1 MKMANPIAVLDKP
14 QDRNIVI
21 MILTML
27 DGKTANEYCDILDI
41 VSYFLREGTEEI
53 WDYDNSVF
61 KVEKIK
67 KTVMEGLKTS
77 E

>member
-27 DGKTANEYCDILDI
+27 DGKTVGEICDILDI
-41 VSYFLREGTEEI
+41 VNYYVNYVAEI
-53 WDYDNSVF
+53 DYDDRIFNVDQVKQKLF
-61 KVEKIK
+61 KE
-67 KTVMEGLKTS
+67 LKND
-77 E
+77 